1 MFTVLRSSWP
11 LFIGLFMMMIGNG
24 LQGTVLGLRGAQEDF
39 STSTMSY
46 VMAAYFAGFLFASR
60 IAPRLIRNVGHVRV
74 FAALGSTI
82 SAVLILYPTLV
93 EPWAWMLGRMLIG
106 FCFCGVYITCES
118 WLNDSATNETRGK
131 ALSLYMIVQL
141 AGIVVAQYIVVL
153 GDVSGFVLFI
163 IPSMLVS
170 LAFAPILLSV
180 GTVPAF
186 SQAKPLPLGRLIT
199 ASPLAA
205 VGMFLLGGVFA
216 AQFGMA
222 AVYGAQAGMSVPQI
236 STMISAIYIA
246 ALVLQYPIGW
256 ASDRMDRR
264 KLIIVISVAGGVIG
278 LLGFIAPGSYL
289 LAVIAAA
296 AIGGASNPLYAL
308 LIAYAN
314 DYLDRDDMAA
324 ASGGF
329 LFVNGVGAVFGPIL
343 VGYVMEAFG
352 PSGYWVYMSVLLL
365 LLGGYGLW
373 RMTQRA
379 RPDDMVAESVSY
391 APVLANGTALVAELA
406 QEVYIEAEEE
416 AQAEAEAE
424 EADAQGDETLG
435 NTRKEPAFDDTSA
448 TGGDGPPR

>member
-1 MFTVLRSSWP
+1 MLTVLRSSWP

-24 LQGTVLGLRGAQEDF
+24 LQGTLLGLRGAMEEF

-46 VMAAYFAGFLFASR
+46 VMACYFAGFLFASR

-74 FAALGSTI
+74 FAALGSAI
-82 SAVLILYPTLV
+82 SAILILYPTLV
-93 EPWAWMLGRMLIG
+93 EPWAWMLGRAVIG

-118 WLNDSATNETRGK
+118 WLNDSATNETRGTS
-131 ALSLYMIVQL
+131 LSLYMIVQL
-141 AGIVVAQYIVVL
+141 AGIVVAQYIVLL
-153 GDVSGFVLFI
+153 GDIGGYVLFI

-186 SQAKPLPLGRLIT
+186 AQTKPLPLARLIS

-222 AVYGAQAGMSVPQI
+222 AVYGAQAGMTVPQI

-246 ALVLQYPIGW
+246 ALALQYPIGW
-256 ASDRMDRR
+256 LSDRMDRR
-264 KLIIVISVAGGVIG
+264 KLIIYIALAGGIVG
-278 LLGFIAPGSYL
+278 LLGMILPGSFIF
-289 LAVIAAA
+289 AVIAAA

-308 LIAYAN
+308 LIAYGN
-314 DYLDRDDMAA
+314 DYLDREDMAA

-343 VGYVMEAFG
+343 VGWVMEQFG
-352 PSGYWVYMSVLLL
+352 PGGYWAYMSLLL
-365 LLGGYGLW
+365 LALAAYGLY
-373 RMTQRA
+373 RMTQRERSA
-379 RPDDMVAESVSY
+379 ETVADQVPY
-391 APVLANGTALVAELA
+391 APVLANASPLVAEMA
-406 QEVYIEAEEE
+406 QEAYIEAEEE
-416 AQAEAEAE
+416 AQAEAAEAQSGAE
-424 EADAQGDETLG
+424 KGEDGSPLPKD
-435 NTRKEPAFDDTSA
+435 PAFDDAKA
-448 TGGDGPPR
+448 TDKPGGDA

>member
-11 LFIGLFMMMIGNG
+11 LFLGLFMMMIGNG
-24 LQGTVLGLRGAQEDF
+24 LQGTVLGLRGAMESF

-46 VMAAYFAGFLFASR
+46 VMACYFAGFLFASR

-82 SAVLILYPTLV
+82 SAILILYPTLV
-93 EPWAWMLGRMLIG
+93 DPWAWMLGRVVIG

-141 AGIVVAQYIVVL
+141 AGIVAAQYIVLL
-153 GDVSGFVLFI
+153 GDVGGYVLFI
-163 IPSMLVS
+163 IPSVLVS

-186 SQAKPLPLGRLIT
+186 QQTKPLPLGRLIS

-222 AVYGAQAGMSVPQI
+222 AVYGAEAGMSVPQI

-256 ASDRMDRR
+256 ASDRVDRR
-264 KLIIVISVAGGVIG
+264 ILIVAISLIGGVLG
-278 LLGFIAPGSYL
+278 LLGLFSGSYL
-289 LAVIAAA
+289 CTLIAAA

-343 VGYVMEAFG
+343 VGFVMSTVG
-352 PSGYWVYMSVLLL
+352 PGGYWVYMSLLL
-365 LLGGYGLW
+365 LALGAYGLW
-373 RMTQRA
+373 RMTQRS
-379 RPDDMVAESVSY
+379 RPAMAEAESAPVPY
-391 APVLANGTALVAELA
+391 TPVLASATSVAAEVA

-416 AQAEAEAE
+416 LE
-424 EADAQGDETLG
+424 GPETSPDDPKSGSLPQDPP
-435 NTRKEPAFDDTSA
+435 TIDDRKA
-448 TGGDGPPR
+448 T